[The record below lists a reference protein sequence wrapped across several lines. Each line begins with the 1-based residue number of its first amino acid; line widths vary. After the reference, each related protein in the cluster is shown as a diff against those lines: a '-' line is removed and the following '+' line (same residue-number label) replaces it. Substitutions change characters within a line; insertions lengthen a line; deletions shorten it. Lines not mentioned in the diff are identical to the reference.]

1 MSKAVLVLDMP
12 EGCNDCVLNNCHF
25 CDVTNENIESY
36 MYDITEVDKPDWCP
50 LKELPDERPNEVY
63 SFSIFEY
70 EHKAFDNGWNSL
82 RKKILGEDE
91 ENI

>member
-36 MYDITEVDKPDWCP
+36 MYDIMEVDKPDWCP
-50 LKELPDERPNEVY
+50 LKELP
-63 SFSIFEY
+63 
-70 EHKAFDNGWNSL
+70 HKRYHSAYGVPIEMSEDKIWN
-82 RKKILGEDE
+82 KCIDKIIGEDE
-91 ENI
+91 ENK

>member
-36 MYDITEVDKPDWCP
+36 MYDIMEVDKPDWCP
-50 LKELPDERPNEVY
+50 LKELPHKRYHSAYGVPIEMSEDKIWNEC
-63 SFSIFEY
+63 I
-70 EHKAFDNGWNSL
+70 D
-82 RKKILGEDE
+82 KIIGEDE
-91 ENI
+91 ENK

>member
-36 MYDITEVDKPDWCP
+36 MYDIMEVDKPDWCP
-50 LKELPDERPNEVY
+50 LKELP
-63 SFSIFEY
+63 
-70 EHKAFDNGWNSL
+70 HKRYHSAYGVPIEMS
-82 RKKILGEDE
+82 EDE
-91 ENI
+91 IWNKCIDKIVGEES

>member
-36 MYDITEVDKPDWCP
+36 MYDIMEVDKPDWCP
-50 LKELPDERPNEVY
+50 LKELPHKHYHSAYGVPIEMSEDKIWNEC
-63 SFSIFEY
+63 I
-70 EHKAFDNGWNSL
+70 D
-82 RKKILGEDE
+82 KIIGEDE
-91 ENI
+91 ENK

>member
-36 MYDITEVDKPDWCP
+36 MYDIMEVDKPDWCP
-50 LKELPDERPNEVY
+50 LEELPHKRYHSVYGVPIEMSEDKIWNEC
-63 SFSIFEY
+63 I
-70 EHKAFDNGWNSL
+70 D
-82 RKKILGEDE
+82 KIVGEE
-91 ENI
+91 S

>member
-36 MYDITEVDKPDWCP
+36 MYDIMEVDKPDWCP
-50 LKELPDERPNEVY
+50 LKELPHKRYHSAYGVPNEM
-63 SFSIFEY
+63 SEDKI
-70 EHKAFDNGWNSL
+70 WNECIS
-82 RKKILGEDE
+82 KILGENKD
-91 ENI
+91 NK

>member
-36 MYDITEVDKPDWCP
+36 I
-50 LKELPDERPNEVY
+50 
-63 SFSIFEY
+63 
-70 EHKAFDNGWNSL
+70 
-82 RKKILGEDE
+82 
-91 ENI
+91 

>member
-36 MYDITEVDKPDWCP
+36 MYDIMEVDKPDWCP
-50 LKELPDERPNEVY
+50 LKELPHKRYHSAYGVPIEMSEDKIWNECI
-63 SFSIFEY
+63 S
-70 EHKAFDNGWNSL
+70 
-82 RKKILGEDE
+82 KILGENKD
-91 ENI
+91 NK